1 MLNREQLYKD
11 ERKLLLDRIADL
23 EKEVDSLQL
32 GKAAEIIQ
40 KESQAIMFQ
49 TELKQFQRQVNLM
62 EFNYEQLRNDFI
74 ENKKVVQI

>member
-11 ERKLLLDRIADL
+11 ERQLLLDRIADL

>member
-49 TELKQFQRQVNLM
+49 TELKQF
-62 EFNYEQLRNDFI
+62 
-74 ENKKVVQI
+74 